1 MIGSTAHQS
10 ALFYLPLASQIS
22 LIKDD
27 LLETIDP
34 LLDDEM
40 LVEGVRK
47 RLGGRRPRSAVTGRP
62 GIAPD
67 RLLRCCVLKHLKGWS
82 FRELERELRCNLLYR
97 RFTHFDADPTPNY
110 ATFSR
115 NFATLGRDL
124 VEQLHARVVGK
135 AHEEQVASGRKLRSD
150 TTVVETNIHHPSD
163 SSLLGD
169 GVRVLTRH
177 LKRLLEQCQVGALV
191 VVDHARSVKHRL
203 LEISRAAKVSTEAG
217 RERLQE
223 SYRKLVGVT
232 GGVVRQVKQVLG
244 NLQEGRL
251 VVTGS
256 TTHVLAQLTCLEHY
270 LPLVEKVIQQT
281 RERVF
286 GGNRHVPGKVLSLF
300 EPHTQVI
307 RKGKPHKPTEFGRLV
322 RLDEVEAGLV
332 SQYEVLE
339 GNAADTSALL
349 PAVLQNVA
357 LFGRAPRMATADR
370 GYYSARNEKQAEE
383 LGVEQVAVPA
393 RGRLSGARA
402 ERQKARWFRRAL
414 RWRSGIEARI
424 ATLKHRFGMLRASY
438 KGESGFQR
446 YVGWCVIAHN
456 LVSIARDQVRRKV
469 LRCQES

>member
-1 MIGSTAHQS
+1 MVGSTAHQS
-10 ALFYLPLASQIS
+10 ALFYLPLASQLS

-27 LLETIDP
+27 LLEAISP
-34 LLDDEM
+34 LLDDQT
-40 LVEGVRK
+40 LVEGVRR
-47 RLGGRRPRSAVTGRP
+47 RLGQRRPGSAFTGRP
-62 GIAPD
+62 SIAPD

-115 NFATLGRDL
+115 NFATLGPDL
-124 VEQLHARVVGK
+124 VERLHARVVGK
-135 AHEEQVASGRKLRSD
+135 AQEEQVASGRKLRSD

-169 GVRVLTRH
+169 GVLVLTRH
-177 LKRLLEQCQVGALV
+177 LKRLLKQCQAGAFV
-191 VVDHARSVKHRL
+191 VADHARSVKHRL
-203 LEISRAAKVSTEAG
+203 LEIGRAAKVNSDAG
-217 RERLQE
+217 RERLKG

-232 GGVVRQVKQVLG
+232 SGVVRQVQQVLG
-244 NLQEGRL
+244 ELHEGRL
-251 VVTGS
+251 VVTGN
-256 TTHVLAQLTCLEHY
+256 TIQVLTQLACLEHY

-286 GGNRHVPGKVLSLF
+286 GGDRHVPGKVLSLF

-322 RLDEVEAGLV
+322 RLDEVEAGVV
-332 SQYEVLE
+332 SQYQVLE
-339 GNAADTSALL
+339 GNAADASALL
-349 PAVLQNVA
+349 PAVRQNVA

-370 GYYSARNEKQAEE
+370 GYYSAHNEKQAEE

-402 ERQKARWFRRAL
+402 ERQKERWFRRAL

-438 KGESGFQR
+438 KGERGFER
-446 YVGWCVIAHN
+446 YVGWCVITHN